1 MSKEM
6 AIIVLGVFVF
16 IQPYLGVPNSWHTAL
31 SVLAGAA
38 IMVLGFLLRG
48 EALAGG
54 RKGSSKH
61 SFVENSTA
69 TIVQDYSS
77 HEHKSIGSIN

>member
-6 AIIVLGVFVF
+6 GIIVLGVVVV
-16 IQPYLGVPNSWHTAL
+16 IQPYLGVPNSWHTVI
-31 SVLAGAA
+31 SVVAGLA

-54 RKGSSKH
+54 RKGSSRH
-61 SFVENSTA
+61 SFVENTTA
-69 TIVQDYSS
+69 TIVQDYSEG
-77 HEHKSIGSIN
+77 EHKNVVN